1 MDRGYSTVQI
11 AQMLGMDKQMLLSLL
26 EVPSWVQAPQG
37 DDASASMRPVA
48 EVLAPVDDL
57 SSQEDGYRV
66 GELCNFRH

>member
-26 EVPSWVQAPQG
+26 EVPSCVQAPQG
-37 DDASASMRPVA
+37 DDVSASMRPVA